1 MKHLNPQHFNNNQLK
16 EVADPTQ
23 NSDAA
28 TKGYVDAGQR
38 IYFGVCNTAGNVADK
53 VVTAPGYT
61 PAEGKILVVKFN
73 DAVRCFDAITQT
85 WIHLT
90 MNVNNTGALYLETYT
105 YDYEYPDGDTRWYDL
120 LDGEFYAAF
129 QYYEISTE
137 DKGYRL
143 IGTTG
148 TFEMIRNLFD
158 RLNSH
163 SQILSDLE
171 QPAPIF
177 YGITNTAEATATK
190 AVTLINPSDGFVN
203 GSFLLL
209 HFTYAVPAGSDNAI
223 SVDGVSY
230 GLTYHQYGVTSSGV
244 VNSGDKVLLYCYNY
258 VAHIVAIDRWGTDI
272 QGKQDALPDITN
284 NAGKALVVNDGETG
298 FVWKKLGY
306 TYISH
311 NVDATMHDPLTLTCT
326 EQTHHHVVMG
336 PGMNGL
342 NLIVDVHNNF
352 ENVITV
358 DFTEARTNLAPSL
371 FITVYKD
378 GNPVSKLAS
387 SCSSYGG
394 NVEKMHYPSMPAV
407 YYQLYA
413 TSNNSVNHLYLK
425 ISAAALGA
433 ATYGIVHATPML
445 CSDLTL
451 TAKNEQNSDQL
462 QVAYVNMGKKKR

>member
-148 TFEMIRNLFD
+148 TFEMIQNLFD

-190 AVTLINPSDGFVN
+190 AVTLTNPSDGFVN

-244 VNSGDKVLLYCYNY
+244 VNAGDKVLLYCYNY
-258 VAHIVAIDRWGTDI
+258 VAHIVAIDRWGADI
-272 QGKQDALPDITN
+272 QGNGAHCCHRQVGRGHTREAGRAAGYHHAQCGRLDARS
-284 NAGKALVVNDGETG
+284 A
-298 FVWKKLGY
+298 
-306 TYISH
+306 
-311 NVDATMHDPLTLTCT
+311 DA
-326 EQTHHHVVMG
+326 
-336 PGMNGL
+336 
-342 NLIVDVHNNF
+342 DVHRADAPPCGYGSRN
-352 ENVITV
+352 ERV
-358 DFTEARTNLAPSL
+358 DFDCGCPQQFRE
-371 FITVYKD
+371 
-378 GNPVSKLAS
+378 
-387 SCSSYGG
+387 C
-394 NVEKMHYPSMPAV
+394 
-407 YYQLYA
+407 
-413 TSNNSVNHLYLK
+413 NH
-425 ISAAALGA
+425 G
-433 ATYGIVHATPML
+433 
-445 CSDLTL
+445 
-451 TAKNEQNSDQL
+451 
-462 QVAYVNMGKKKR
+462 

>member
-1 MKHLNPQHFNNNQLK
+1 MKHLNPQYFNNNQLK

-105 YDYEYPDGDTRWYDL
+105 YDYEYPDGGTRWYDL

-143 IGTTG
+143 LGTTG
-148 TFEMIRNLFD
+148 TFEMIQNLFD

-163 SQILSDLE
+163 SQILFDLE

-209 HFTYAVPAGSDNAI
+209 HFTYAVPAGNGNAI

-244 VNSGDKVLLYCYNY
+244 VNAGDKVLLYCYNY
-258 VAHIVAIDRWGTDI
+258 VAHIVAIDRWGADI
-272 QGKQDALPDITN
+272 QGKQDALVTSGANQNIKTINSNSLLGSGDIALLPTHTLHTTTIATAGSTTTVTCAAN
-284 NAGKALVVNDGETG
+284 ERAFHIVKVNAANCTLCIDILNGWDNTIYVYGSQNVNIIFKIGGVQATTIFELNDQFAGLTAILTKAGAMKFVVE
-298 FVWKKLGY
+298 
-306 TYISH
+306 
-311 NVDATMHDPLTLTCT
+311 
-326 EQTHHHVVMG
+326 
-336 PGMNGL
+336 
-342 NLIVDVHNNF
+342 IVDDMAF
-352 ENVITV
+352 V
-358 DFTEARTNLAPSL
+358 DVDTMD
-371 FITVYKD
+371 IIM
-378 GNPVSKLAS
+378 GNRQ
-387 SCSSYGG
+387 GG
-394 NVEKMHYPSMPAV
+394 EHVQDA
-407 YYQLYA
+407 YA
-413 TSNNSVNHLYLK
+413 NT
-425 ISAAALGA
+425 
-433 ATYGIVHATPML
+433 
-445 CSDLTL
+445 
-451 TAKNEQNSDQL
+451 
-462 QVAYVNMGKKKR
+462 GKKSR

>member
-105 YDYEYPDGDTRWYDL
+105 YDYEYPDGGTRWYDL

-148 TFEMIRNLFD
+148 TFEMIQNLFD

-244 VNSGDKVLLYCYNY
+244 VNAGDKVLLYCYNY
-258 VAHIVAIDRWGTDI
+258 VAHIVAIDRWGADI
-272 QGKQDALPDITN
+272 QGKQDALPAIIT
-284 NAGKALVVNDGETG
+284 
-298 FVWKKLGY
+298 
-306 TYISH
+306 H
-311 NVDATMHDPLTLTCT
+311 NVDASMHDPLTLTCI

-342 NLIVDVHNNF
+342 TLIVDVHNNF

-358 DFTEARTNLAPSL
+358 DFTAARTNLAPSL
-371 FITVYKD
+371 FVTVYKD

-407 YYQLYA
+407 YYLLYT

-451 TAKNEQNSDQL
+451 NAKNGLNSDCL
-462 QVAYVNMGKKKR
+462 QDAYANTGKKSR

>member
-148 TFEMIRNLFD
+148 TFEMIQNLFD

-244 VNSGDKVLLYCYNY
+244 VNAGDKVLLYCYNY
-258 VAHIVAIDRWGTDI
+258 VAHIVAIDRWGADI
-272 QGKQDALPDITN
+272 QGKQDALPAIIT
-284 NAGKALVVNDGETG
+284 
-298 FVWKKLGY
+298 
-306 TYISH
+306 H
-311 NVDATMHDPLTLTCT
+311 NVDASMHDPLTLTCI

-342 NLIVDVHNNF
+342 TLIVDVHNNF

-358 DFTEARTNLAPSL
+358 DFTAARTNLAPSL
-371 FITVYKD
+371 FVTVYKD

-407 YYQLYA
+407 YYLLYT

-451 TAKNEQNSDQL
+451 NAKNGLNSDCL
-462 QVAYVNMGKKKR
+462 QDAYANTGKKSR